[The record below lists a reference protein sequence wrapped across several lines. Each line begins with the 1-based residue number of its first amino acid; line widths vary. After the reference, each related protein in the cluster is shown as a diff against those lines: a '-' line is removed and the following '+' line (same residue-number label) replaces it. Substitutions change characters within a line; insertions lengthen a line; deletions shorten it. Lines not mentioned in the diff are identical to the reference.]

1 MLGVGKF
8 VRGTSSIFSFLS
20 EMEYLT
26 NELIV
31 YIGSFLSLS
40 DLVTLKKVFPQRR
53 DIIAMVLSKN
63 GSVILEKKR
72 RDIMKLKCSIHADEV
87 LNDLCLQFGL
97 RSDFL
102 KGVTLIS

>member
-1 MLGVGKF
+1 MLSEGKF
-8 VRGTSSIFSFLS
+8 VWGTSFFLLFS
-20 EMEYLT
+20 EMEYLS

-31 YIGSFLSLS
+31 YIGRFLSLS

-53 DIIAMVLSKN
+53 DIMAMLLFKN

-72 RDIMKLKCSIHADEV
+72 RDIMKLKYSIHADEV
-87 LNDLCLQFGL
+87 LNDLCLQVGL